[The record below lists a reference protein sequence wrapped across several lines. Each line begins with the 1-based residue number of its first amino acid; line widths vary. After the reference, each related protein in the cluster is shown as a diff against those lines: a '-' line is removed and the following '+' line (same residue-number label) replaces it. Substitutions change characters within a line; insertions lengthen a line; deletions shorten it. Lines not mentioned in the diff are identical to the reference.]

1 MQINIFV
8 MIVDHLEL
16 LINVKQSVLLY
27 KHLSRR
33 SLFHFHGIYIICE
46 TYKYLTF
53 LYARIQMKKVNININ
68 GQCKSASVYSVSG
81 GDTRENDGAVTR
93 HSTLYYQ
100 KRGS

>member
-1 MQINIFV
+1 MWSSGADCTSINICPEEACFTF
-8 MIVDHLEL
+8 MA
-16 LINVKQSVLLY
+16 
-27 KHLSRR
+27 
-33 SLFHFHGIYIICE
+33 YIICE

-93 HSTLYYQ
+93 TLHIILPEAGQ
-100 KRGS
+100 LGMLG